1 MKSAFTKDDWNTLV
15 NGDVIFTTIKLVNNS
30 ITHIPVLPAY
40 PVENLYLSFNQI
52 NNITDGAFQNLN
64 KLAKLDL
71 SHNNLT
77 TKILDPDVFKG
88 QYSADKYEP
97 INSLIELD
105 LAYND
110 LHALQNDLFEHVPN
124 LETLILCKNTFQV
137 IDTSTLVAIASLTS
151 LKVSVCGTTRKKSIS
166 SS

>member
-64 KLAKLDL
+64 KLTKLDL

-151 LKVSVCGTTRKKSIS
+151 LKVSVGRKLS
-166 SS
+166 